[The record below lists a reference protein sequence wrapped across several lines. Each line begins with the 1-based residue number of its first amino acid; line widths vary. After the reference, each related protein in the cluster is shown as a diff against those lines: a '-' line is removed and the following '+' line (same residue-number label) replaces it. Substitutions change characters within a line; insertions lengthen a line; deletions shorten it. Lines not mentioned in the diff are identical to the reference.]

1 MRKDTE
7 RPKLSV
13 ELWGGAQTHRRDSG
27 KSVSFLEPVNPCPEG
42 EVRPVSGLFLGFHR
56 ALCLSS
62 MPGHKAALDRS
73 LSSSHCCSGSRCL
86 PELRK
91 LWPESLGIFGTCP
104 YLVASCWGPKG
115 EDVTKLMASSLI
127 RIEGWPPALLM
138 EGCENQADSSI
149 TLRAEPGQPRRNEL
163 GCDGRETD
171 SQEGPVR
178 INCTGL
184 PHLYAAFRGV
194 EERRYLI
201 LYSGN

>member
-42 EVRPVSGLFLGFHR
+42 EVRQLLGSFSGLPR

-62 MPGHKAALDRS
+62 MPGHKAAPDQS
-73 LSSSHCCSGSRCL
+73 LSSSGCCSGSSPPL
-86 PELRK
+86 ELRK
-91 LWPESLGIFGTCP
+91 LWSESLGILGTCP
-104 YLVASCWGPKG
+104 YFMASFWGPKG

-127 RIEGWPPALLM
+127 RIEEWPPALLM

-149 TLRAEPGQPRRNEL
+149 TLRAEPGQPRWNEL
-163 GCDGRETD
+163 GCDGQETIARR
-171 SQEGPVR
+171 SQSGLTARVFLTPMQLSEAWRSEG
-178 INCTGL
+178 I
-184 PHLYAAFRGV
+184 
-194 EERRYLI
+194 
-201 LYSGN
+201 